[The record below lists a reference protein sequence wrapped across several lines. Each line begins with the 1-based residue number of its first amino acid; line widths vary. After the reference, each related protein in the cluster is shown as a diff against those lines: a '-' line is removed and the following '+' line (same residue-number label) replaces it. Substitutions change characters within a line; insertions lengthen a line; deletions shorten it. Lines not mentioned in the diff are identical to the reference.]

1 MTEAAL
7 VAETALAT
15 NLASLV
21 SEQLG
26 TAVQIVNLRRLTGG
40 SSHETWSFD
49 VLRDQRSAQPLRYVL
64 RREFARSSINSRL
77 DVEFALLRVL
87 SELGQPV
94 ARPAWCALNDVR
106 FGTPCMLMERV
117 TGVDLRKYLAARGS
131 AIDRPALGR
140 ALARQ
145 QAALHAIPLQALA
158 EVLPPRAA
166 HSTLQELAQWT
177 ALLERGGGSKSR
189 PLLAAAQQWLQ
200 ANAPVPD
207 RCGLVHGDFKTNNL
221 ILSDAER
228 CVILDWEMAHL
239 GDPVED
245 LAWTLLW
252 TTRDDL
258 VEGLLPRA
266 EYLAAYAQASGVTL
280 DPQRLF
286 YWEVFARVKLAAIF
300 CGGAQVAA
308 DGPPL
313 RLFDALLG
321 RALPVLERDLA
332 QMLASCVIGNRP

>member
-1 MTEAAL
+1 MKQAAL
-7 VAETALAT
+7 AAETSLAA
-15 NLASLV
+15 NLACLV

-26 TAVQIVNLRRLTGG
+26 TAVQILDLRRLTGG

-49 VLRDQRSAQPLRYVL
+49 VLRDQLSAQPLRYVL
-64 RREFARSSINSRL
+64 RREFARSSLNSRL
-77 DVEFALLRVL
+77 DVEFALLYVL

-94 ARPAWCALNDVR
+94 ARPTWCALNDVR

-117 TGVDLRKYLAARGS
+117 TGVDLRKHLAARGS
-131 AIDRPALGR
+131 AIDRRVLGR
-140 ALARQ
+140 ALAQ
-145 QAALHAIPLQALA
+145 AQAALHAIPLQALA
-158 EVLPPRAA
+158 AVLPPRAA
-166 HSTLQELAQWT
+166 HATLQELAQWT
-177 ALLERGGGSKSR
+177 ALLERSGGSNSR

-221 ILSDAER
+221 IMAEDGR
-228 CVILDWEMAHL
+228 AVILDWEMAHL
-239 GDPVED
+239 GDPIED

-266 EYLAAYAQASGVTL
+266 EYLAAYAQASGVRL
-280 DPQRLF
+280 DLQRLF

-300 CGGAQVAA
+300 SDGAHAPV

-313 RLFDALLG
+313 RLFEALLG

-332 QMLASCVIGNRP
+332 PMLARCAIGNRP